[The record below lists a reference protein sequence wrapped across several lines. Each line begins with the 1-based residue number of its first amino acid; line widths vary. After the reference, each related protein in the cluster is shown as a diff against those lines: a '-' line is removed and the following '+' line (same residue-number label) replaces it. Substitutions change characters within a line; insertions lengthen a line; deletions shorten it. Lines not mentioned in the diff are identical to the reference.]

1 MLYDLRQR
9 EIPTT
14 LTLICLAGAGVVAL
28 LQHFCAPFVLTV
40 VLILVSDIHSPAWQ
54 RILAGIACLLAC
66 ILQPAS
72 IALSFFTFAIWSFWD
87 LGLFGGAD
95 AKLLI
100 AVRLVTDNPGVLI
113 PIFLAGGIQ
122 GLVARLRKKT
132 EIPFVVSIFSG
143 TFLFFLTPFTH
154 I

>member
-1 MLYDLRQR
+1 M
-9 EIPTT
+9 
-14 LTLICLAGAGVVAL
+14 AL
-28 LQHFCAPFVLTV
+28 LQHFWAPFVLTV
-40 VLILVSDIHSPAWQ
+40 VLILVSDIHSPACQ
-54 RILAGIACLLAC
+54 RILAGIVCLLAC
-66 ILQPAS
+66 ILQPES
-72 IALSFFTFAIWSFWD
+72 IALSFFTLAIWSFWD

-100 AVRLVTDNPGVLI
+100 AVLLVTGNPAVLI
-113 PIFLAGGIQ
+113 LIFLAGGIQ